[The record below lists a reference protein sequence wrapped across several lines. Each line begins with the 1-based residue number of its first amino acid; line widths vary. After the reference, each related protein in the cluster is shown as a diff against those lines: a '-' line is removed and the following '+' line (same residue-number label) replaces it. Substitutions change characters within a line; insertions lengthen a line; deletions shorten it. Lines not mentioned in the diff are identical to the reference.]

1 MSWIFKKSIAFE
13 NIYSLVF
20 FWLLVLIADTFADIE
35 YVYMLSA
42 INISACQNHRATGTV
57 HRRTHEKHTHTHTR
71 EKNDTKWHM
80 VLVLMNMNMNMNINT

>member
-20 FWLLVLIADTFADIE
+20 FWLLVLIADTFADFE

-71 EKNDTKWHM
+71 EKWYKM
-80 VLVLMNMNMNMNINT
+80 AYGFGINEHEHEHIAH